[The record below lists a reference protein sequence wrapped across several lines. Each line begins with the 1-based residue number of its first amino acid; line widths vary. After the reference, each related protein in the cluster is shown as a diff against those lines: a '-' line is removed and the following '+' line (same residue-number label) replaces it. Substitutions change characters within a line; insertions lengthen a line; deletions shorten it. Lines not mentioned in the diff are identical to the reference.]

1 MGEVPDREDGAGA
14 GAEPD
19 DLDDAELDDLEDVDD
34 GELDDGDDVERG
46 RGARERVAELPR
58 LEPSALIEILEFLAK
73 SLVAEPD
80 KVAVEMVDR
89 EGGVTLRLSVD
100 QPDMGKVIGRSG
112 RTARAIRTL
121 MRAAGTRAD
130 LHTYVEIVEAEGSVG
145 GSGG

>member
-19 DLDDAELDDLEDVDD
+19 DLDDAELDDLE
-34 GELDDGDDVERG
+34 DDVERG

-112 RTARAIRTL
+112 RT
-121 MRAAGTRAD
+121 
-130 LHTYVEIVEAEGSVG
+130 
-145 GSGG
+145 

>member
-1 MGEVPDREDGAGA
+1 MGEVPDREDGADA
-14 GAEPD
+14 GDEPD
-19 DLDDAELDDLEDVDD
+19 NLDDAEVDDLEDVDD
-34 GELDDGDDVERG
+34 GDDAERG
-46 RGARERVAELPR
+46 RGVRERVAELPR

-121 MRAAGTRAD
+121 MRAAGTRAG
-130 LHTYVEIVEAEGSVG
+130 LHTYVEIVEAGGDSAG

>member
-1 MGEVPDREDGAGA
+1 MGEVPDREDGADA
-14 GAEPD
+14 GDEPAE
-19 DLDDAELDDLEDVDD
+19 LDDAELDDLEDDD

>member
-1 MGEVPDREDGAGA
+1 MGEVPDREDGADA
-14 GAEPD
+14 GDEPD

-112 RTARAIRTL
+112 RTARAI
-121 MRAAGTRAD
+121 
-130 LHTYVEIVEAEGSVG
+130 
-145 GSGG
+145 